1 MEKETKLSIQIQ
13 PADMHQFLVRRNYTS
28 FSGLFGLIISV
39 AAVIYLLLTFRT
51 NTPNRNVLLLL
62 IGALFLVIQPIQLKL
77 TAYQKVK
84 LTPMFK
90 EPLEYVL
97 NDKGIKIQQKEEE
110 AQIAW
115 KDVRKVVETNKSIFV
130 YTSPISAFIFPK
142 NQYVAQY
149 DAVKSII
156 KQHVKEEQCRWKKK

>member
-28 FSGLFGLIISV
+28 FSGLFGVIISA

-90 EPLEYVL
+90 EPLEYIL
-97 NDKGIKIQQKEEE
+97 NDEGIKIQQNEEE
-110 AQIAW
+110 AQITW

-156 KQHVKEEQCRWKKK
+156 KQHVKEEQCKWKKK